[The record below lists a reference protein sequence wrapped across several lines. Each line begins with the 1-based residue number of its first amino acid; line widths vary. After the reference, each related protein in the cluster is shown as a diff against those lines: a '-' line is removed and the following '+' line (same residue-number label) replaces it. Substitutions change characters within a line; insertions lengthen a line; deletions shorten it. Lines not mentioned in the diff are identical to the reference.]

1 MLFPIK
7 DYNPTYRTAYLTI
20 IIIAMNVAIFCYQK
34 ILSPKPFEIHIVE
47 SAMIPK
53 EITHFSNYDIRLGQ
67 DRLGRTV
74 YFERHIPPFLA
85 IVTSMFMHGS
95 WMHLLGNMLFLWIFG
110 NNIEDNLGRSKFLL
124 FYLLSGIGASLV
136 HVVFHWNSLIPVVGA
151 SGAVSGVMGAY
162 LMLFPRARVRTLVF
176 VFIFVTFIDIPAYV
190 FLIVWFVMQFLY
202 MGSSG
207 IAWMAHVGG
216 FIFGIYFIKW
226 LGRKKPTMEIVQ

>member
-1 MLFPIK
+1 MFFPIK

-20 IIIAMNVAIFCYQK
+20 LIIIINVGVFCYQ
-34 ILSPKPFEIHIVE
+34 SVFSAKPFEIHIAE

-53 EITHFSNYDIRLGQ
+53 EITHFTNYDIRLGR
-67 DRLGRTV
+67 DRFGRSV
-74 YFERHIPPFLA
+74 YLERDIPPLMA

-110 NNIEDNLGRSKFLL
+110 NNIEDNLGRGKFLL

-136 HVVFHWNSLIPVVGA
+136 HVIFHWNSLMPVVGA

-162 LMLFPRARVRTLVF
+162 LILFPRARVRTLVF
-176 VFIFVTFIDIPAYV
+176 IFILVTFIDIPAFI
-190 FLIVWFVMQFLY
+190 FLIIWFVMQFLY
-202 MGSSG
+202 VGSSG

-216 FIFGIYFIKW
+216 FILGIYLIKW
-226 LGRKKPTMEIVQ
+226 LGKRKPVMEILQ